1 MGWMGWTFANG
12 IVGYLDSSN
21 ASHGAILIT
30 TSSGEKV
37 GHYDYVG
44 SRALMELSGSSTSL
58 LCQWEGATRSD
69 GSLGV
74 IYNGSAQP
82 ANEVLRIKGQ
92 RWEGS
97 DYSAESAW
105 HPLAGAAHFR
115 CHAADL

>member
-58 LCQWEGATRSD
+58 LCQWEGATRVYAIKSYTNFANSD
-69 GSLGV
+69 ETWPKSKSEARRRLT
-74 IYNGSAQP
+74 
-82 ANEVLRIKGQ
+82 K
-92 RWEGS
+92 
-97 DYSAESAW
+97 
-105 HPLAGAAHFR
+105 
-115 CHAADL
+115 